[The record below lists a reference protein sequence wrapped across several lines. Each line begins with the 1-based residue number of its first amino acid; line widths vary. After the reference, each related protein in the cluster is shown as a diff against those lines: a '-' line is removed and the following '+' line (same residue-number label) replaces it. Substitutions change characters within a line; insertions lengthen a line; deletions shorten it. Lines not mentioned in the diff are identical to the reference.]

1 MGINFL
7 AILRDQG
14 DIRELR
20 VLAQF
25 AECRSDFSL
34 KLIQFQKHFL
44 LHFFFG
50 ADFLLSAIFSKEYC
64 TAITRSSTQSSSR
77 SSSLRTNRCAT
88 IPGFATSSFW
98 HHWLPQFFCSQ
109 CQGIVRGQ
117 NLNWTRTDIKKHT
130 NKPTSPRFCQQ
141 CSNVLLSTRC
151 SLHGCAFDFQ
161 FILMPH

>member
-7 AILRDQG
+7 AILRDKG

-117 NLNWTRTDIKKHT
+117 NLNWTRTDIKKNTKT
-130 NKPTSPRFCQQ
+130 NRLNLDFASNAVMFCFLHVAH
-141 CSNVLLSTRC
+141 CMVAHLISNLY
-151 SLHGCAFDFQ
+151 
-161 FILMPH
+161 